1 MNDPDAG
8 TAGGTA
14 SFLAARSGGKRA
26 DLAVGPHA
34 VYQAVL
40 RVFASTG
47 RPPEPTELQ
56 ETARRYGIT
65 ASRALAGLSAT
76 DVLGLDGQG
85 RSRMAY
91 PYADVRSAAQRRHLT
106 AATASSAVWPAHA

>member
-14 SFLAARSGGKRA
+14 SFLAARSDGKRA
-26 DLAVGPHA
+26 DLAPGPHA

-40 RVFASTG
+40 RGFASTG

-56 ETARRYGIT
+56 ETARVTVSPPARPWP
-65 ASRALAGLSAT
+65 
-76 DVLGLDGQG
+76 
-85 RSRMAY
+85 AY
-91 PYADVRSAAQRRHLT
+91 PPPTFSASTVRAA
-106 AATASSAVWPAHA
+106 SGWPTRTQTFGALLSDGT